1 MIVGYGSVGVQVV
14 GIPAIVIS
22 YAVDSYKSL
31 PGEIMIAATIVKN
44 TFGVS
49 AILFSFWPSQSR
61 LTAGYHSSVWFS
73 SITTGLPS
81 RGSSRLF

>member
-1 MIVGYGSVGVQVV
+1 MASWVRVQVV
-14 GIPAIVIS
+14 GIPTIVIS

-49 AILFSFWPSQSR
+49 FPPVLLVSLASTNDMI
-61 LTAGYHSSVWFS
+61 VWHGIF
-73 SITTGLPS
+73 LQ
-81 RGSSRLF
+81 